1 MSDCST
7 YRVHEKDV
15 LNIGEHNSPRLLIQ
29 DRVDVGVKMLD
40 NMASRSTHSC
50 ESLSRTHLN
59 DQLKVSHI
67 GGFCGDQLENR
78 LQKYEQRLLARTRAY
93 QFTSCRRRSAGGISS
108 NADLSTKLAQ
118 DYTQT

>member
-15 LNIGEHNSPRLLIQ
+15 LNIGEHNSPRLLVQ

-40 NMASRSTHSC
+40 NMASGSIHSS
-50 ESLSRTHLN
+50 ELPGWTHLN

-67 GGFCGDQLENR
+67 GCFCGDELENR
-78 LQKYEQRLLARTRAY
+78 LQKYEQRQSARIGAY
-93 QFTSCRRRSAGGISS
+93 
-108 NADLSTKLAQ
+108 
-118 DYTQT
+118 